1 VLEEGVDLD
10 CVSGFPGVR
19 IKIES
24 HTSSP

>member
-10 CVSGFPGVR
+10 YVSGFPEDR